1 MMKSAVF
8 LMKRAWEIL
17 AFDWQFRIVM
27 REFEV
32 LFKKFFTRL
41 SSKCS
46 KIEVEFCIEI
56 SEISPKNEIFSNFV
70 NEILRF
76 EDFSI
81 EIICELKSFRREKFV
96 KRHFLIKKINK
107 NLRKKLCFYMK
118 IQCIIT

>member
-1 MMKSAVF
+1 MVAEIFEKNMMKSAVF
-8 LMKRAWEIL
+8 LMKKAWEIVV
-17 AFDWQFRIVM
+17 FDWQFRIVI

-32 LFKKFFTRL
+32 LFKKFITRI

-81 EIICELKSFRREKFV
+81 EIICELKSFRREKLV
-96 KRHFLIKKINK
+96 KRHFFIKK
-107 NLRKKLCFYMK
+107 
-118 IQCIIT
+118 